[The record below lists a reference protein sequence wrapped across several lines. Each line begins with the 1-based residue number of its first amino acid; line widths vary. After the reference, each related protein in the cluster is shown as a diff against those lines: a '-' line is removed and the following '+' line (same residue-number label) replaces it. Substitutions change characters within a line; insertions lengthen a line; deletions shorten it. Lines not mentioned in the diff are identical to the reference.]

1 MLLLLLLLLQLQR
14 LLMLVVVVVVM
25 SVVAMVVLPLPLPT
39 VAMANAQAVAVA
51 VVEVLLERLK
61 CELAVVHLLPG
72 GSAHC
77 RYASRLDRRQCQG
90 AHNVFHATTTS
101 STTPTAFVHRQRLA
115 FAVVVGQ
122 IRRLVVIYG
131 RRRARPPL
139 QHPQIRFVFDL
150 MRFWNKIK

>member
-1 MLLLLLLLLQLQR
+1 
-14 LLMLVVVVVVM
+14 M
-25 SVVAMVVLPLPLPT
+25 SVVAVVVLPLP

-51 VVEVLLERLK
+51 VVEVLLQRLK

-72 GSAHC
+72 GSAHSG
-77 RYASRLDRRQCQG
+77 RHASRLDRRQCQG
-90 AHNVFHATTTS
+90 AHNVFHAPHPTTTTTTADS
-101 STTPTAFVHRQRLA
+101 TTTPTTALVHRQRLA

-150 MRFWNKIK
+150 MGFE